1 MSDQIKLDVVDRR
14 DLIRGGALAGGGFLA
29 GGVLFSGLTSPAE
42 AQTRISRRRSRT
54 NDVRIGNYAL
64 TLEYLEAGFYA
75 AALESGVIQDPAVRR
90 FAEVAGQH
98 EADHVTALRGLL
110 GRRAVRRPDFDF
122 SGALRDEASFRT
134 TAQALEDTG
143 VAAYAG
149 QAPYILQFAII
160 RPALGIHSV
169 EARHAAWMRFLFG
182 IQPAVA
188 AFDDERDRPS
198 VERVVA
204 ETRFITSRP
213 RTTRRRRRPAFT
225 G

>member
-90 FAEVAGQH
+90 FAEVVGEH
-98 EADHVTALRGLL
+98 EAEHVTALRELL

-122 SGALRDEASFRT
+122 SGALTDEATFRQ

-149 QAPYILQFAII
+149 QVPYILQLGIL

-169 EARHAAWMRFLFG
+169 EARHAAWIRFLNG
-182 IQPAVA
+182 GGAPDAAEDALPAPAVV
-188 AFDDERDRPS
+188 DRPLGQRRVLRI
-198 VERVVA
+198 VE
-204 ETRFITSRP
+204 S
-213 RTTRRRRRPAFT
+213 T
-225 G
+225 GFLGG

>member
-1 MSDQIKLDVVDRR
+1 VADQIKLDVVDRR

-29 GGVLFSGLTSPAE
+29 GGVLFTGLGSPAG
-42 AQTRISRRRSRT
+42 AQERISRRRSRAT
-54 NDVRIGNYAL
+54 DVRIGNYAL
-64 TLEYLEAGFYA
+64 TLEYLEAGFYD

-90 FAEVAGQH
+90 FAEVVYRH
-98 EADHVTALRGLL
+98 ETAHVTALRALI
-110 GRRAVRRPDFDF
+110 GRSRAVRRPDFDF
-122 SGALRDEASFRT
+122 SGALQSEATFRQ

-169 EARHAAWMRFLFG
+169 EARHAAWIRFLNG
-182 IQPAVA
+182 GGAPDAADEALPAPAIVDA
-188 AFDDERDRPS
+188 PLGQRRVLRI
-198 VERVVA
+198 VE
-204 ETRFITSRP
+204 ETGFLE
-213 RTTRRRRRPAFT
+213 